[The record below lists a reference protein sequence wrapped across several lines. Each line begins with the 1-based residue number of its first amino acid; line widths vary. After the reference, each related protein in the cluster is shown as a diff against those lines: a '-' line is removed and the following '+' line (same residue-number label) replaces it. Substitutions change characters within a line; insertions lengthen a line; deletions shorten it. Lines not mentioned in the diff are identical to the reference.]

1 MPSYYVAFWNLE
13 NLFDVDGSP
22 DRPEWLQRALAREL
36 AGWNAEVLAAK
47 IDQLARIIRQMNGG
61 AGPDVLGVCEIENE
75 HVLRLLIDALALT
88 TRDYDVAHADT
99 SDERGIDVAFLF
111 DRTIF
116 EKREQ
121 FSQVILKR
129 NATRDLFQVTL
140 GIRASGRELIVIGN
154 HWPAR
159 SAGLYELEP
168 YRILAAETLGY
179 WHERIADIK
188 GADLPVLAMG
198 DFNDEPFS
206 RSLTDYALSTI
217 QAAKVLNARAPRFF
231 NLMWPLLGE
240 RRGTHYFDHFAT
252 LLDQFLA
259 SRPLLE
265 RTAPIRVD
273 PESVR
278 IEAFPEMVARGD
290 YPAPRRFGRP
300 SSGLDRTGFSD
311 HYPIAVMLHES

>member
-22 DRPEWLQRALAREL
+22 QRPEWLQRALAREL
-36 AGWNAEVLAAK
+36 AGWNAEVLDLK
-47 IDQLARIIRQMNGG
+47 ISQLARIIRQMNGG

-75 HVLRLLIDALALT
+75 HVLRLLIEALALT

-111 DRTIF
+111 DQAIF

-121 FSQVILKR
+121 FSQVILAR

-140 GIRASGRELIVIGN
+140 GIKASGRELIVIGN

-159 SAGLYELEP
+159 SEGQYESEP
-168 YRILAAETLGY
+168 YRILAAETLSY
-179 WHERIADIK
+179 WHERIMAIK
-188 GADLPVLAMG
+188 GADMPVLAMG
-198 DFNDEPFS
+198 DFNDEPFN
-206 RSLTDYALSTI
+206 RSLVEYALSSF
-217 QAAKVLNARAPRFF
+217 QPAKVLKARSPRFF
-231 NLMWPLLGE
+231 NLMWPLLGQ
-240 RRGTHYFDHFAT
+240 RRGTHYFDNFAS

-278 IEAFPEMVARGD
+278 IEAFPEMVGRGD

-311 HYPIAVMLHES
+311 HFPISVVLHER